1 MDVKEYIKPEL
12 LVMVPVLYVIGMM
25 MKRTKKIDDR
35 LIPSVLG
42 VVGVIL
48 AAAYVLGTE
57 PPSMIGAFTAFT
69 QGILAAGMAVYI
81 NQQIK
86 QAKKADSRK
95 EM

>member
-25 MKRTKKIDDR
+25 MKRTRKIDDR

-42 VVGVIL
+42 VVGIVL
-48 AAAYVLGTE
+48 ACVYVLGTE

>member
-25 MKRTKKIDDR
+25 IKRTKKIDDR
-35 LIPSVLG
+35 LIPSILG
-42 VVGVIL
+42 VVGIVL
-48 AAAYVLGTE
+48 ACVYVLGTE

-69 QGILAAGMAVYI
+69 QGVLAAGMAVYI

>member
-25 MKRTKKIDDR
+25 IKRTKKIDDR
-35 LIPSVLG
+35 LIPSILG
-42 VVGVIL
+42 VVGIVL
-48 AAAYVLGTE
+48 ACVYVLGTE

>member
-25 MKRTKKIDDR
+25 IKRAKFIDDR
-35 LIPSVLG
+35 LIPSILG
-42 VVGVIL
+42 VVGIVL
-48 AAAYVLGTE
+48 ACVYVLGTE

-86 QAKKADSRK
+86 QTKKQDSRK
-95 EM
+95 EP

>member
-35 LIPSVLG
+35 LIPSILG
-42 VVGVIL
+42 VVGIVL
-48 AAAYVLGTE
+48 ACVYVLGTE

>member
-25 MKRTKKIDDR
+25 IKRTKKIDDR
-35 LIPSVLG
+35 LIPSILG
-42 VVGVIL
+42 VVGIVL
-48 AAAYVLGTE
+48 ACVYVLGTE

-95 EM
+95 EL